1 MSETIT
7 RTQQFFHTY
16 ARDFN
21 AIYSTR
27 NGLLSNLVNRTLRRS
42 MRLRYLKTLEGCQP
56 IAGRTVL
63 DIGCGPGHYGIA
75 LARSG
80 AREVVGIDFAS
91 SMIELARR
99 QAEASRVAGCCHF
112 VTGDFN
118 QFTPE
123 EPPDYV
129 IVMGV
134 MDYVADPG
142 QLIDRVVS
150 MARRKAFFSF
160 PVAGGVLA
168 WQRRVRY
175 RSRCPLYFYTR
186 RDLQKLFAATS
197 ATSVQIE
204 PIARDFFVTAIK
216 G

>member
-7 RTQQFFHTY
+7 TTQQFFHSY
-16 ARDFN
+16 AGDFN

-27 NGLLSNLVNRTLRRS
+27 NGVLSNLVNRTFRRS

-63 DIGCGPGHYGIA
+63 DIGYGPGHYGIA
-75 LARSG
+75 LARGG
-80 AREVVGIDFAS
+80 ARQVTGVDFAS
-91 SMIELARR
+91 GMIEIARR
-99 QAEASRVAGCCHF
+99 HAQAARVDGCCRF
-112 VTGDFN
+112 LTGDFN
-118 QFTPE
+118 RYTPE

-129 IVMGV
+129 VVMGV
-134 MDYVADPG
+134 MDYVAEP
-142 QLIDRVVS
+142 QPLIGRVVS

-168 WQRRVRY
+168 WQRRMRY

-186 RDLQKLFAATS
+186 ESVQALFAGIPGAS
-197 ATSVQIE
+197 ARIE
-204 PIARDFFVTAIK
+204 PIARDFFVTVTR

>member
-7 RTQQFFHTY
+7 QTQQFFHGY
-16 ARDFN
+16 AGDFN

-27 NGLLSNLVNRTLRRS
+27 NGVVSNLVNRTLRRS

-75 LARSG
+75 LARGG
-80 AREVVGIDFAS
+80 ARQVVGIDFAS
-91 SMIELARR
+91 GMIEIARR
-99 QAEASRVAGCCHF
+99 HAEAARVAGCCRF
-112 VTGDFN
+112 LTGDFN
-118 QFTPE
+118 QYTPE
-123 EPPDYV
+123 EQPDYV
-129 IVMGV
+129 VVMGV
-134 MDYVADPG
+134 MDYVAEP
-142 QLIDRVVS
+142 QPLIDRVVS

-168 WQRRVRY
+168 WQRRMRY
-175 RSRCPLYFYTR
+175 RARCPLYFYSR
-186 RDLQKLFAATS
+186 EQVESLFAGKPDAS
-197 ATSVQIE
+197 ARVE
-204 PIARDFFVTAIK
+204 PIARDFFVTVSK